1 MVQVESTS
9 KVMMAALAE
18 LAEKATAFKNGS
30 AEPHVLRPL
39 PFLIYFADQ
48 DAVRGP
54 SPPLAPFAA
63 PPLSLAALAAPSVTC
78 SGLPTPPFL
87 CHLPARRGRAP
98 TPSTSSLTP
107 RRSSP

>member
-1 MVQVESTS
+1 MQVESTS

-18 LAEKATAFKNGS
+18 LAEKAAAFKNGS

-54 SPPLAPFAA
+54 SPPPCPLRRSPALPCRPCRALGDLQRPTHPA
-63 PPLSLAALAAPSVTC
+63 LPLS
-78 SGLPTPPFL
+78 PPR
-87 CHLPARRGRAP
+87 PP
-98 TPSTSSLTP
+98 
-107 RRSSP
+107 

>member
-1 MVQVESTS
+1 MLQVESTS

-18 LAEKATAFKNGS
+18 LAEKAAAFKNGS

-54 SPPLAPFAA
+54 SPPPCPLRRSPASPL
-63 PPLSLAALAAPSVTC
+63 PPL
-78 SGLPTPPFL
+78 
-87 CHLPARRGRAP
+87 
-98 TPSTSSLTP
+98 P
-107 RRSSP
+107 RPR